1 MRSSTLLH
9 GAGPQRTFPRFAR
22 ESGSGYV
29 TDPLPWDQVPHPADT
44 PPASLGAVRSPPG
57 PRADQLGPPPEPSL
71 RDAVQ
76 QARWWLDQIRELAAS
91 AAVGGGE
98 LGGLVDLIAAVDTGQ
113 AAMTTLS
120 ARIQRHRLAPRTTGL
135 TLDAFL
141 ACQAALPDGDRRRL
155 LRSADTLRAMPRLAE
170 AVRAGQVG
178 GATLAGIVSEA
189 GRLRAEARARLDAM
203 FGDTD
208 RLGQL
213 GPEEQLDA
221 VRDAVRSLAGDD
233 AGRDERQAVEHRF
246 LAVQP
251 RLDGALTG
259 YFELD
264 AEGGATLL
272 DALDAAAPPPS
283 SGPQDVSTHAR
294 DDDPASPATPANWPR
309 RRRGRQRADG
319 LVTLAETYLGAPLA
333 ADTPRRARPRLLVL
347 ADLATLTGDDEH
359 AAAARLLWAVQG
371 GPARLTPEA
380 VRRLASDADLR
391 LILHDDGEVLG
402 TTAPTSTISRA
413 VRDAVIAR
421 DQGCRFP
428 GCRAPAAWT
437 DLHHVVAREH
447 GGPTTPAN
455 LAALC
460 RRHHTAVTT
469 GGWRLTMTPDAI
481 VTVRRGRRVATGLP
495 PHRRRLRTDPPED

>member
-1 MRSSTLLH
+1 MRSSTFLH
-9 GAGPQRTFPRFAR
+9 GAGPRRTAPTLAR
-22 ESGSGYV
+22 ETSGGYV
-29 TDPLPWDQVPHPADT
+29 TDPLPWDDAPHPADT
-44 PPASLGAVRSPPG
+44 PPASLAAVRCPGGPPADPPG
-57 PRADQLGPPPEPSL
+57 PPAEPSL

-76 QARWWLDQIRELAAS
+76 QAHRWLEQVRELAAS

-98 LGGLVDLIAAVDTGQ
+98 LGGLVDLIAAVDAGQ

-135 TLDAFL
+135 TLEAFL

-170 AVRAGQVG
+170 AVRAGHVG
-178 GATLAGIVSEA
+178 GATLAGIVGEA

-208 RLGQL
+208 RLGEL

-221 VRDAVRSLAGDD
+221 VRDAVRSLAPDE
-233 AGRDERQAVEHRF
+233 AGRDERRAVEHRF

-272 DALDAAAPPPS
+272 GALDAAAPPPS
-283 SGPQDVSTHAR
+283 CGPQDVSAHAR
-294 DDDPASPATPANWPR
+294 DDDPTPPATPESWPR
-309 RRRGRQRADG
+309 RRRGRQRADA
-319 LVTLAETYLGAPLA
+319 LVALAEAYLAGSSDA
-333 ADTPRRARPRLLVL
+333 AARRARPRLLVL
-347 ADLATLTGDDEH
+347 ADLATLTGDDEQ
-359 AAAARLLWAVQG
+359 AAAARLLWAVPG
-371 GPARLTPEA
+371 GPARITHEA
-380 VRRLASDADLR
+380 ARRLASDADLR
-391 LILHDDGEVLG
+391 LVLHDDGEVLG
-402 TTAPTSTISRA
+402 TTDPTATIPRA

-428 GCRAPAAWT
+428 GCRAPVGWV
-437 DLHHVVAREH
+437 DLHHVVAREE

-455 LAALC
+455 LTALC

-469 GGWRLTMTPDAI
+469 GGWELTMTADAT
-481 VTVRRGRRVATGLP
+481 VTVRRGRRVATSLP
-495 PHRRRLRTDPPED
+495 PHRRRLRPDLPED